1 MNKADMARVSRKLL
15 ENGFSREQVVGLIRA
30 LEESL
35 EADRAAE
42 EVEPERSLRRHPPSA
57 RPH

>member
-15 ENGFSREQVVGLIRA
+15 ENGFSREQVVGLVTA

-42 EVEPERSLRRHPPSA
+42 EGELEPPHRPRPPSA

>member
-1 MNKADMARVSRKLL
+1 MNKMDMARVSRKLL
-15 ENGFSREQVVGLIRA
+15 ENGFSREQVVGLLRA

-35 EADRAAE
+35 EADCAAE
-42 EVEPERSLRRHPPSA
+42 DDERERSFRPRPPSA